1 MRSGRLL
8 SVTAMALLALAAAG
22 CAVGPDFVRPEPPVA
37 SRYTPDPEPEV
48 LTPAPDRQ
56 QVRLAEDISAAWW
69 QLFRSQAL
77 DDVVKR
83 ALDGSP
89 NLVVSRATLA
99 QAHEAVLAARG
110 AYYPQVDASG
120 LIQEQGKL
128 EVSNGLHTDASSTA
142 YSLGVNV
149 SYVLDVFGGVR
160 RSVEQQSALAEFQRY
175 ELAAA
180 WLTLT
185 GNAVTQSI
193 SIASLRAQIDAVEDE
208 VADDRSSLDLVER
221 KFEAGKVARS
231 DVLTASTQLASDET
245 QLPVLRQ
252 QLAAAEHALSVLA
265 GQAPAVWSPPAF
277 AFEDFTLPVEL
288 PLTLPSELVR
298 QRPDILAAEA
308 DLHAASAAIGVATA
322 NLYPSFTLTG
332 AISVAQSAAIM
343 NGPGAA
349 YTLAGQVLQ
358 PVFHGGTLRAQRRAA
373 IDAFDASR
381 GRYAQTVLTGLQ
393 QVADTLRALDHD
405 AARLE
410 AERRLLATAEEALS
424 LQRLR
429 YDAGKIDLLTLLDAQ
444 RSYQQARLGVAQ
456 AQGQQLTDSAQLYVA
471 LGGGWWNAEI

>member
-1 MRSGRLL
+1 MRCVRLS
-8 SVTAMALLALAAAG
+8 SVTAMALLAALAPG
-22 CAVGPDFVRPEPPVA
+22 CAVGPDFVRPEPPIA

-48 LTPAPDRQ
+48 LTPGADRQ

-69 QLFRSQAL
+69 ELFRSDAL

-89 NLVVSRATLA
+89 NLALSRATLA

-120 LIQEQGKL
+120 HVQEQDNHNINRN
-128 EVSNGLHTDASSTA
+128 ELHDQTS
-142 YSLGVNV
+142 YSLGLNV

-160 RSVEQQSALAEFQRY
+160 RNVEQQQALAEFQRY

-193 SIASLRAQIDAVEDE
+193 SIASLRAQIEAVEDE
-208 VADDRSSLDLVER
+208 VADDQRSLDLVER

-231 DVLTASTQLASDET
+231 DVLTASTQLASDEA

-265 GQAPAVWSPPAF
+265 GQAPAVWSPPEF
-277 AFEDFTLPVEL
+277 GFTDFTLPVEL

-322 NLYPSFTLTG
+322 NLFPQFTLTG
-332 AISVAQSAAIM
+332 AVSVAEAGAIM
-343 NGPGAA
+343 STPGAA

-381 GRYAQTVLTGLQ
+381 ARYAQTVLTGLQ

-405 AARLE
+405 AARLD
-410 AERRLLATAEEALS
+410 AERRLLSTAEEALS
-424 LQRLR
+424 LNRLR
-429 YDAGKIDLLTLLDAQ
+429 YDAGKIDLLTLLDSQ

-471 LGGGWWNAEI
+471 LGGGWWNATI